1 MTTRNEGVRL
11 RPFLGL
17 DELQALINEF
27 SFLRI
32 QTEAKTEE
40 IQSVYPIEVFP
51 KNVPTAGLTWVFQGE
66 LKKLF
71 SALVPAKLSPKDVVL
86 VVRISDR
93 RVGILRESELVIELP
108 LEDFAGFIDIR
119 NLKGELL
126 SRVLGNQWT
135 GFRLDV
141 LLVLGNDR
149 PVSHLYPWMRGTILA
164 QDGFEIVPVS
174 EWDSIQPIELTTE
187 LRQTLKLKSNIW
199 CHVEFNEDFF
209 ESQEMSESLVFYV
222 DKEILANIKALPENF
237 SLTGQAVLASA
248 LLPQVVYKA
257 SLELNRLDESF
268 IWDGTSGVILRF
280 LHRSFDPNK
289 KSQEFINLLSDSPD
303 IVVSTLLA
311 NHNLG
316 SRLKMMF
323 NSIAEGVEDV
333 SNSLN
338 SDR

>member
-17 DELQALINEF
+17 DGLQAMISDF

-32 QTEAKTEE
+32 QTDAKTEE
-40 IQSVYPIEVFP
+40 IQSIYPIEVFP
-51 KNVPTAGLTWVFQGE
+51 KNVPTAGLTWIFKGE
-66 LKKLF
+66 LKNLF
-71 SALVPAKLSPKDVVL
+71 SALTPAKLSPKDVVI
-86 VVRISDR
+86 VIRISDR
-93 RVGILRESELVIELP
+93 RVGILRESDLIIELP
-108 LEDFAGFIDIR
+108 LEDFSGSLEVR
-119 NLKGELL
+119 SPKGELL

-141 LLVLGNDR
+141 LLILGEEH

-164 QDGFEIVPVS
+164 QDSFEIVPVA
-174 EWDSIQPIELTTE
+174 EWDSIQPIELTAE
-187 LRQTLKLKSNIW
+187 LRQTLKLNGNIW

-237 SLTGQAVLASA
+237 SLTGQAVLAAA

-257 SLELNRLDESF
+257 SLELNRLEES
-268 IWDGTSGVILRF
+268 ISWDGSSGVILRF
-280 LHRSFDPNK
+280 LHRSYGSMV
-289 KSQEFINLLSDSPD
+289 KSQEFINLLKDSPD
-303 IVVSTLLA
+303 KVVSTLLA

-316 SRLKMMF
+316 SRLRAMF
-323 NSIAEGVEDV
+323 TSITEGVEDV

-338 SDR
+338 SSR

>member
-1 MTTRNEGVRL
+1 MI
-11 RPFLGL
+11 
-17 DELQALINEF
+17 DEF
-27 SFLRI
+27 SLLRI
-32 QTEAKTEE
+32 QTEAKTEDY
-40 IQSVYPIEVFP
+40 QSAYPIEVFP
-51 KNVPTAGLTWVFQGE
+51 KNVPTAGLTWVFAGE

-71 SALVPAKLSPKDVVL
+71 SALSPAKLSSEDVVV
-86 VVRISDR
+86 VVRCSDR
-93 RVGILRESELVIELP
+93 RVGILRESELVLEVP
-108 LEDFAGFIDIR
+108 LEDFAGSLDIR
-119 NLKGELL
+119 TLKGELL

-141 LLVLGNDR
+141 FLVLGKDR

-174 EWDSIQPIELTTE
+174 EWDSIQPIELTAE

-237 SLTGQAVLASA
+237 SLTGQALLASA

-257 SLELNRLDESF
+257 SLELNRLDENFS
-268 IWDGTSGVILRF
+268 WDGTSGVILRF
-280 LHRSFDPNK
+280 LHRSFDPSK
-289 KSQEFINLLSDSPD
+289 KSQEFINLLKDSPD
-303 IVVSTLLA
+303 KVASSLLA

>member
-11 RPFLGL
+11 RPFVGL
-17 DELQALINEF
+17 DVLQSTIDEF

-40 IQSVYPIEVFP
+40 IQSIYPIEVFP
-51 KNVPTAGLTWVFQGE
+51 KNVPTAGLTWVFKGE
-66 LKKLF
+66 LRKLL
-71 SALVPAKLSPKDVVL
+71 SALTPAKLSPRDVVI

-93 RVGILRESELVIELP
+93 RVGILRESELIIELP
-108 LEDFAGFIDIR
+108 LEDFSGSLDIR
-119 NLKGELL
+119 SLRGDLL

-141 LLVLGNDR
+141 LLILGEDR
-149 PVSHLYPWMRGTILA
+149 SVSHLHPWMRGTILA
-164 QDGFEIVPVS
+164 QDSFEIVPVA
-174 EWDSIQPIELTTE
+174 EWDSIQPIELTTD
-187 LRQTLKLKSNIW
+187 LRQTLKLNSNIW

-209 ESQEMSESLVFYV
+209 ESQELSESLVFYV
-222 DKEILANIKALPENF
+222 DKEILASIKALPENL

-257 SLELNRLDESF
+257 SLELNRLDENFS
-268 IWDGTSGVILRF
+268 WDGSSGVILRF
-280 LHRSFDPNK
+280 LHRSYGSNK
-289 KSQEFINLLSDSPD
+289 KSQEFINLLKDSPD
-303 IVVSTLLA
+303 KVASTLLA

-316 SRLKMMF
+316 SRLRTMF
-323 NSIAEGVEDV
+323 NSISEGVEDV

-338 SDR
+338 SSR